1 MKAVLLID
9 VAPTLRNYIGKKL
22 HDAGVLVLHTEEVAT
37 AFEFMRKSSASL
49 IIVDY
54 TTSHEALFSF
64 FENKHKN
71 AETAK
76 IPSLVL
82 ASSVKKNEIVILAS
96 YGVKKIISKP
106 VRIDELLSSIEF
118 TLNINF
124 QVDRTPCMLETRV
137 NEDIIFIEIAQGLN
151 RDKLELLQFR
161 IIDLI
166 ELYKLPSPKILVIM
180 TDLKLTYNDI
190 SNVEYLIDTILTVKS
205 IDPEHI
211 KFLTLNTLIAEFF
224 DGNPRYKKI
233 SVVSSLAEAMSS
245 FLSENNSLKIGSAE
259 KLIQNENTQ
268 TQKTPVLETRFKFET
283 QKTLSVAIVDDDLLI
298 RKTMHAIFSE
308 INADISLFENGEDFL
323 REFSDDKYDI
333 VFLDMVMPGLN
344 GIDVLMNV
352 KKENYKTPFII
363 LSSIGLREPI
373 IQALEKGAKR
383 YILKPVKKET
393 VLRKAE
399 EVLGAYI

>member
-37 AFEFMRKSSASL
+37 AFEFMQKSPVSL
-49 IIVDY
+49 ILVDY
-54 TTSHEALFSF
+54 TTSCEALFNF
-64 FENKHKN
+64 FEHKHKN
-71 AETAK
+71 LETAK

-82 ASSVKKNEIVILAS
+82 ASSVKKNEIAVLAS
-96 YGVKKIISKP
+96 YGVKKIIAKP
-106 VRIDELLSSIEF
+106 VRIDELLSSIGF
-118 TLNINF
+118 TLDINF
-124 QVDRTPCMLETRV
+124 QVDRTPCILETHV

-190 SNVEYLIDTILTVKS
+190 SNVEYLIDTILSVKS
-205 IDPEHI
+205 IALEHI
-211 KFLTLNTLIAEFF
+211 KFLTLNTLITEFF
-224 DGNPRYKKI
+224 DGNPRYKGI
-233 SVVSSLAEAMSS
+233 SVVSSLKEALSS
-245 FLSENNSLKIGSAE
+245 FLSEDSFLKINSAE
-259 KLIQNENTQ
+259 KLVQNGNDQ
-268 TQKTPVLETRFKFET
+268 AQKMPILETRFKLET
-283 QKTLSVAIVDDDLLI
+283 QKTLSVAVVDDDLLI
-298 RKTMHAIFSE
+298 RKTMNAIFSE

-323 REFSDDKYDI
+323 RGFSDDKYDI
-333 VFLDMVMPGLN
+333 VFLDMIMPGLN
-344 GIDVLMNV
+344 GIEVLMNI

-363 LSSIGLREPI
+363 LSSVGQREPI
-373 IQALEKGAKR
+373 IKALEKGAKR

-393 VLRKAE
+393 VLRKTE